1 MEEIN
6 LLEVLEYFKNK
17 LIWIIA
23 SIILVILIGNI
34 YTTITRVPMYRSNTT
49 ILLVGSN
56 EKVNQNDVSLNNNLV
71 TTYSEIIKSR
81 KVLTKVINNLKLEY
95 SVEELSNHITV
106 GTKTDTQIITVT
118 VSDKDPKKSKDIAD
132 EVSEVFAKE
141 IKAIYRL
148 DNVAI
153 IDYAV
158 LAEKPYNITYLK
170 DNVIYFAIGLVLSCA
185 VIFTMFYFDTTIKST
200 ESIEEKLGLNVLGVV
215 PEERRKKYE

>member
-49 ILLVGSN
+49 VLLVGSN

-95 SVEELSNHITV
+95 SVEELSNNITV

-170 DNVIYFAIGLVLSCA
+170 DNVIYFAIGLVLSCGI
-185 VIFTMFYFDTTIKST
+185 IFIMFYFDTTIKSA

-215 PEERRKKYE
+215 PEERRKK

>member
-6 LLEVLEYFKNK
+6 LLEVLEYYKNK

-81 KVLTKVINNLKLEY
+81 KVLTKVIDNLKLEY

-106 GTKTDTQIITVT
+106 GTKTDTQIITVA
-118 VSDKDPKKSKDIAD
+118 VSDKDPNKSKDIAN

-185 VIFTMFYFDTTIKST
+185 VIFIMFYFDTTIKST

>member
-185 VIFTMFYFDTTIKST
+185 VIFIMFYFDTTIKST

-215 PEERRKKYE
+215 PEERRKKHE